1 MRLLTFILA
10 GMSLFNGVSGDSAGR
25 ATCSFPDRFQM
36 SSSQSGTSG
45 YVIKLFSQGTN
56 NEITT
61 TTPGSTI
68 SVQISGSKGYLG
80 YMINAVSG
88 SKWYE
93 LKLT

>member
-1 MRLLTFILA
+1 MAT
-10 GMSLFNGVSGDSAGR
+10 FNGVYGDSAGR
-25 ATCSFPDRFQM
+25 ATCSFPDSFQM
-36 SSSQSGTSG
+36 STSRA
-45 YVIKLFSQGTN
+45 GTN
-56 NEITT
+56 GYMIKFYSEGTTNEITT

-88 SKWYE
+88 SKRYE